1 MVRERTKKLRG
12 GHYGRGMKAGRGKGK
27 KGGRGNAGMG
37 KHKWIWMV
45 KYDPLHFG
53 GKGFTSHHLSTPD
66 VPINLGELE
75 NIFENLKADGFVREE
90 NGETVVDLKAAGYD
104 KLLGSGNFSVK
115 SRIIIDKATE
125 KAISKLSAIGSKI
138 ENVGNTAE

>member
-12 GHYGRGMKAGRGKGK
+12 GHYGRGFKAGRGKGK
-27 KGGRGNAGMG
+27 KGGNGNAGMG

-53 GKGFTSHHLSTPD
+53 GKGFTSHHISQVE
-66 VPINLGELE
+66 VPINLGDIEYMYE
-75 NIFENLKADGFVREE
+75 SLKRDGFVREE
-90 NGETVVDLKAAGYD
+90 NGEVIVDLKSAGYD
-104 KLLGSGNFSVK
+104 KLLGNGNFTVK
-115 SRIIIDKATE
+115 STIIIDKATE

-138 ENVGNTAE
+138 ENDGSSA